1 MPGMLLREVVDT
13 SARVAGTSKR
23 LEKTAALAS
32 VLGAAEPEHRALVAR
47 YLAGELRQKKLGVGY
62 AQLNTLR
69 DVPPREAPTL
79 TLTQVDAT
87 FEAIATA
94 RGAGSAGRRSALLR
108 ELFGAATRDEQ
119 SFLARLIQGE
129 LRQGALESLL
139 VDAIARAARVP
150 VEAVRRAQM
159 LAADLDA
166 ITQAAF
172 GEGEAAL
179 ARFGLTLFRP
189 VQPMLADSA
198 EDVADALAQLGRAAF
213 EVKLDGARVQ
223 VHRAG
228 DEVRVY
234 TRSLNEVTPAVPE
247 LVELVRALPCRD
259 IVLDGEVIALRPDG
273 KPHPFQDTMRRFG
286 RKLDVAALQREL
298 PLSTFFFDCL
308 FLDGESLL
316 DRPTEERVA
325 ALARVVP
332 PEACVQRLVSAD
344 KDEAERLLHEVLAR
358 GHEGVMAKA
367 LEAPYFAGRRG
378 ASWLKIKHA
387 HTLDLVVLGVE
398 WGSGRRSGLLSNLHL
413 GARDTE
419 SGEFVMLGKTFK
431 GLTDELL
438 RWQTAELLLRETHRD
453 AYTVYVR
460 PELVV
465 EIAFNDVQ
473 TSPVYPAG
481 LALRFARVKRYR
493 PDKRAEDADTLETIR
508 AIHARARD

>member
-1 MPGMLLREVVDT
+1 MLLSAVVEA
-13 SARVAGTSKR
+13 SARVASTSKR
-23 LEKTAALAS
+23 LEKTAALAAC
-32 VLGAAEPEHRALVAR
+32 LAAAEPEHRALSAR
-47 YLAGELRQKKLGVGY
+47 YLAGEVRQKKLGVGY
-62 AQLNTLR
+62 AQLATLR
-69 DVPPREAPTL
+69 DLPSAAGPTL
-79 TLTQVDAT
+79 TLAQVDAS
-87 FEAIATA
+87 FEAIAGA
-94 RGAGSAGRRSALLR
+94 RGAGSAARRTAQLR
-108 ELFGAATRDEQ
+108 ELFTRATHDEQ
-119 SFLARLIQGE
+119 SFLARLIMGE

-139 VDAIARAARVP
+139 VDAIARAASVP

-159 LAADLDA
+159 LAADLDT
-166 ITQAAF
+166 ITRVAF
-172 GEGEAAL
+172 TEGEAGL
-179 ARFGLTLFRP
+179 LQFGLTLFRA
-189 VQPMLADSA
+189 VQPMLADTA
-198 EDVADALAQLGRAAF
+198 EDVAGALTQHGQAAF

-228 DEVRVY
+228 DEVRVN
-234 TRSLNEVTPAVPE
+234 TRSLNEVTEVAPE
-247 LVELVRALPCRD
+247 LLELVRALPCRD

-273 KPHPFQDTMRRFG
+273 KPYPFQDTMRRFG
-286 RKLDVAALQREL
+286 RRLDVEALRREL

-316 DRPTEERVA
+316 ERTTEERVA

-332 PEACVQRLVSAD
+332 EAARVRRIVTSKQ
-344 KDEAERLLHEVLAR
+344 DEAEAFLHEVLAQ

-367 LEAPYFAGRRG
+367 LDAPYFAGRRG

-387 HTLDLVVLGVE
+387 HTLDLVVLAVE

-413 GARDTE
+413 GARDAG

-438 RWQTAELLLRETHRD
+438 RFQTRELLARETHRD
-453 AYTVYVR
+453 AHTVYVR
-460 PELVV
+460 PEMVV

-481 LALRFARVKRYR
+481 FALRFARVKRYR
-493 PDKRAEDADTLETIR
+493 PDKRPEDADTLDTIR